1 VPARATRELTR
12 VAQGEFHACG
22 VPLFF
27 SVGDGA
33 DAKDSS
39 RSIAQAHQGG
49 LGLPDRDYYFADEH
63 AAVRTAY
70 QTHVAR
76 MLQLAGDDEATAAEA
91 AAAVVALETKLAG
104 AQLTRTERR
113 DPDKTYHL
121 LTLSA
126 LVDAAPQLD
135 WRAYF
140 KALQKPTPGDINVDC
155 PPAIAAAAEAAKD
168 ATPSQLRAYLRWH
181 VVNAAAEY
189 LSDAFSDADFDFYL
203 RTLSG
208 QAEQKPR
215 WKRCLGKVNS
225 HLGEALGQL
234 YVARAFPGDSK
245 ARAAAVVLAVRDA
258 LEARLKELPWLGED
272 TRQKALL
279 KMKSFGVKIGY
290 PDRWIDYSTLVID
303 PKASYFEMVLACN
316 RFDHARSMERVD
328 APVDRSRWFMA
339 PQVVNAY
346 YSECPVFAIAARLR
360 VLTRVRYPSACRSAT
375 VQRDRFPRGH
385 PAAAVFQHRG

>member
-1 VPARATRELTR
+1 
-12 VAQGEFHACG
+12 

-155 PPAIAAAAEAAKD
+155 PPAITAAAEAAKA
-168 ATPSQLRAYLRWH
+168 ATPAQLRAYQRWH

-189 LSDAFSDADFDFYL
+189 LSDAFSSADFDFYL

-215 WKRCLGKVNS
+215 WKRCLGKVNG

-385 PAAAVFQHRG
+385 PAAALFQHGG